1 MLFFEDGLRCNE
13 RLAKTDDNVLEDC
26 VKEWLRHAGDRLKT
40 ENKNR
45 NGYQDVFELI
55 NVLFFLLYYFLSY

>member
-1 MLFFEDGLRCNE
+1 MLFFKDGLRCNE
-13 RLAKTDDNVLEDC
+13 RLAKTDEDVFEDC

-45 NGYQDVFELI
+45 NGYQDAHQDV
-55 NVLFFLLYYFLSY
+55 